1 MRIVIGDDHRVLLEA
16 LGSALR
22 TRGHD
27 VVGLALTP
35 EEALTAVAEHDPD
48 VCLLDLHFPG
58 GTSLITLRTMTSDY
72 PRTKVV
78 VFSAS
83 SDPTAVAGVLAIG
96 GAGFLSKSMSVDEV
110 CVMLDRA
117 AGGQVAVDAGLL
129 QRAFQPPGS
138 EDPLWV
144 LRFLTDREWDVLHAI
159 TRGHSTR
166 QIAAQLG
173 VQTSTARTH
182 VQNLLAKL
190 GVHSRL
196 EAAALIADHGTVQ
209 TWPVRLRR

>member
-1 MRIVIGDDHRVLLEA
+1 MRIVICDDHRVLLEA
-16 LGSALR
+16 LGAALAS
-22 TRGHD
+22 RGHD
-27 VVGLALTP
+27 VQALTLTP
-35 EEALTAVAEHDPD
+35 EEALAAVAEHDPD

-58 GTSLITLRTMTSDY
+58 GTSLVTLRTMTAEH
-72 PRTKVV
+72 PRTRVV

-83 SDPTAVAGVLAIG
+83 SDPAAVAGVLSIG

-110 CVMLDRA
+110 CLMLDRA
-117 AGGQVAVDAGLL
+117 AQGQVAVEAGLL
-129 QRAFQPPGS
+129 QRAFQPPGR

-144 LRFLTDREWDVLHAI
+144 LRFLTEREWDVLHAI
-159 TRGHSTR
+159 TRGRSTR
-166 QIAAQLG
+166 QIADQLG
-173 VQTSTARTH
+173 VQSSTARTH

-196 EAAALIADHGTVQ
+196 EAAALIADHATAQ

>member
-1 MRIVIGDDHRVLLEA
+1 MRIVICDDHRVLLEA
-16 LGSALR
+16 LGAALAS
-22 TRGHD
+22 RGHD
-27 VVGLALTP
+27 VQALTLTP
-35 EEALTAVAEHDPD
+35 EEALVAVAEHDPD

-58 GTSLITLRTMTSDY
+58 GTSLVTLRTMTAEH
-72 PRTKVV
+72 PRTRVV

-83 SDPTAVAGVLAIG
+83 SDPAAVAGVLSIG

-110 CVMLDRA
+110 CLMLDRA
-117 AGGQVAVDAGLL
+117 AQGQVAVEAGLL
-129 QRAFQPPGS
+129 QRAFQPPGR

-144 LRFLTDREWDVLHAI
+144 LRFLTEREWDVLHAI
-159 TRGHSTR
+159 TRGRSTR
-166 QIAAQLG
+166 QIADQLG
-173 VQTSTARTH
+173 VQSSTARTH

-196 EAAALIADHGTVQ
+196 EAAALIADHATAQ

>member
-35 EEALTAVAEHDPD
+35 EEALTAVADHDPD

-58 GTSLITLRTMTSDY
+58 GTSLVTLRTMTTEH
-72 PRTKVV
+72 PRTRVV

-110 CVMLDRA
+110 CVMLSRA
-117 AGGQVAVDAGLL
+117 AEGQVAVEADLL
-129 QRAFQPPGS
+129 QRAFQPPGR

-159 TRGHSTR
+159 TRGRSTR
-166 QIAAQLG
+166 QIAEQLG
-173 VQTSTARTH
+173 VRTSTARTH

-196 EAAALIADHGTVQ
+196 EAAALIADHGTAQ